1 MPGESY
7 RRRLRSLLLCLRD
20 VFRERP
26 LTQKQAT
33 LKSLLDNSG
42 SVLLVDREDLE
53 LSHRRG
59 HRVIPKRHNL
69 ALVLLYWILS
79 KFLVARIVMLM
90 LCGDLNACS

>member
-1 MPGESY
+1 MVHGPKDVLPVVFMYLVFTHMPGESY

-33 LKSLLDNSG
+33 LKNLLDNSG

-59 HRVIPKRHNL
+59 HRVIR
-69 ALVLLYWILS
+69 
-79 KFLVARIVMLM
+79 
-90 LCGDLNACS
+90 NAII